1 MGEGI
6 LMEPTI
12 NYMRNSQNR
21 NNLVSLFWYG
31 AHDDGCYYYQRY
43 LLIDKSNGT
52 LVVSSIKECG
62 GRYQENLYTI
72 TYDEFKEILS
82 KEQIH
87 ECVVYNKV
95 RLCDNTQ
102 ENPKYETLNEE
113 NWEEWLINN
122 HFV

>member
-1 MGEGI
+1 MKPATTYI
-6 LMEPTI
+6 C
-12 NYMRNSQNR
+12 NSQTR
-21 NNLVSLFWYG
+21 KNLVRLFWYG
-31 AHDDGCYYYQRY
+31 AHDDGSYYYQNY

-72 TYDEFKEILS
+72 SYDELKEILS

-87 ECVVYNKV
+87 KCIVYNKAQ
-95 RLCDNTQ
+95 LCDHTQ
-102 ENPKYETLNEE
+102 ESPQYETLKED

-122 HFV
+122 RFV

>member
-1 MGEGI
+1 
-6 LMEPTI
+6 MEPATKYI
-12 NYMRNSQNR
+12 CDSQNR
-21 NNLVSLFWYG
+21 NNLVRLFWYG
-31 AHDDGCYYYQRY
+31 AHDDGRYYYQRY

-87 ECVVYNKV
+87 KCIVYNKV
-95 RLCDNTQ
+95 PLSNNA
-102 ENPKYETLNEE
+102 EESPKYETLKED
-113 NWEEWLINN
+113 NWKEWLINN
-122 HFV
+122 HLV